1 MYSAFD
7 VLSIENKGM
16 LSYCFSFSNDNSNG
30 GANKRKDQMVLGNKE
45 KDSTCIFKEFAFQ
58 YAKRNQ
64 PEKACVFIEKYIGSS
79 LDVTFVANSNFDSIK
94 ESESYKGLVDKYL
107 KQFDWRA
114 VLCFCVAFIGFFVAV
129 VLNLRRRSDTIAN
142 ILMGAFVLLNSCFMT
157 HMGLYFMNYEYYLP
171 HTLYLFSTFAFLYG
185 PLIFFY
191 FKRVTQKYKFKYID
205 ILHLLPT
212 IFLIALLFPVYLLP
226 GEEKLRMVIHYERPY
241 LTLISVSKLISLL
254 IYGVLVVKTYIQP
267 PRNDL
272 YISEATHKWQRNIVV
287 FCSVYILSY
296 AIYGVLNMSHIGS
309 GVLFNIQVIS
319 IALMV
324 LYVSYSAF
332 VQPSL
337 FGRLRIVKSQDIVSE
352 EEEEKDV
359 SRNGKYE
366 KSGLTT
372 GLSLELKK
380 HLIQLLIEEKVFK
393 QNDITL
399 QKLSEL
405 LGTTRH
411 NTSQII
417 NEHFGLNFFELIN
430 KYRIDEAKK
439 LLQEKKYKNFNIID
453 IAYEVGYNN
462 KVTFN
467 KSFKKYNQITPSE
480 YQKRYVA

>member
-1 MYSAFD
+1 M
-7 VLSIENKGM
+7 SIGNKGM
-16 LSYCFSFSNDNSNG
+16 LSYCFSFSSENSNG
-30 GANKRKDQMVLGNKE
+30 GANKSNDQMVLGNKG
-45 KDSTCIFKEFAFQ
+45 KDSICIFKEFAFQ

-64 PEKACVFIEKYIGSS
+64 PKNASVFIEKYIKSS
-79 LDVTFVANSNFDSIK
+79 LDVTFVGNSNFDSIK
-94 ESESYKGLVDKYL
+94 ESESYKALVDKYL

-114 VLCFCVAFIGFFVAV
+114 VLCFCVAFIGFFIAV
-129 VLNLRRRSDTIAN
+129 VLNLTRRSDTISN
-142 ILMGAFVLLNSCFMT
+142 LLMGAFVLLNSCFMT

-171 HTLYLFSTFAFLYG
+171 HTLYLFTTFAFLYG

-191 FKRVTQKYKFKYID
+191 FKRVTQKYKFKYVD

-212 IFLIALLFPVYLLP
+212 IFLIVLLLPVYLLP
-226 GEEKLRMVIHYERPY
+226 GDEKLRMVIHYERPY

-254 IYGVLVVKTYIQP
+254 IYGVLVVKTYVQP

-272 YISEATHKWQRNIVV
+272 YISEETHKWQRNIVI

-296 AIYGVLNMSHIGS
+296 VIYSVLNISHIGS
-309 GVLFNIQVIS
+309 GFLFNLQVIS
-319 IALMV
+319 IAVMV

-337 FGRLRIVKSQDIVSE
+337 FGRLRIVKSQKGVV
-352 EEEEKDV
+352 EKKEGEV
-359 SRNGKYE
+359 LSKNNKYE
-366 KSGLTT
+366 KSGLTVSF
-372 GLSLELKK
+372 SLELKK
-380 HLIQLLIEEKVFK
+380 HLVQLLIEEKVFK

-430 KYRIDEAKK
+430 KYRIEEAKK
-439 LLQEKKYKNFNIID
+439 LLQEEKYKGFNIID